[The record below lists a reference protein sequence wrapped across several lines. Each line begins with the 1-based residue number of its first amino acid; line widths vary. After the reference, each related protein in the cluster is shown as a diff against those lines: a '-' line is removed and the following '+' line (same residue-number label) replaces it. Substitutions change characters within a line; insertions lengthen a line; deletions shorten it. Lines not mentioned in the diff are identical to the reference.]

1 MTARLTN
8 RMRKEKREASP
19 PFFFAAYD
27 AYLAVGMTNS
37 APLAIESGQ
46 RCITLL

>member
-1 MTARLTN
+1 MTRRFQLG
-8 RMRKEKREASP
+8 MRKGKREAPP
-19 PFFFAAYD
+19 PFFMGDAP

>member
-1 MTARLTN
+1 MTRRFQLGMLK
-8 RMRKEKREASP
+8 RKREALP
-19 PFFFAAYD
+19 PFLMGD
-27 AYLAVGMTNS
+27 APDYLAVGITNS